1 MNCYKSSVL
10 LLLLIVVVAILSC
23 SKNVSDTTNTT
34 CDPNTSFTNTV
45 KPILDKSCN
54 MKGCHDDFVITAL
67 NNFQTVHDGA
77 NQIKVSIQSGRM
89 PKSNS
94 LTTAEKNAIYC
105 WVDNG
110 AKNN

>member
-1 MNCYKSSVL
+1 
-10 LLLLIVVVAILSC
+10 
-23 SKNVSDTTNTT
+23 
-34 CDPNTSFTNTV
+34 
-45 KPILDKSCN
+45 

-77 NQIKVSIQSGRM
+77 NQIKISIQSGRM
-89 PKSNS
+89 PKNSS
-94 LTTAEKNAIYC
+94 LTAAEKNAIYC